1 MTAVKTKEIMIV
13 KRNGNLEKF
22 DASRIKK
29 AVISSA
35 ERVMV
40 ELTEEALDEI
50 VKIVKRKLQTQT
62 TNPSVEQ
69 VHSCVEIALEQ
80 VNPLVAKSYRE
91 YRDYKKDIIHILDE
105 VYKKTQVITYI
116 GDKDCAN
123 MDSALVTTQRCLIYN
138 SLNKELYKKFFLTS
152 AEIEACKDGYIYIH
166 DMSARRDTMNC
177 CLFDMANVLKDG
189 FEMSNIWYTEPKSLQ
204 AAFCVMGDVIIN
216 TTAMQYGGFTVPEV
230 DTVLK
235 PYAKKSFQK
244 YKNEYLEIKGK
255 EYKEEAEQYALK
267 KVERDCEQGYQGI
280 EYKLNTVSSSRGDY
294 PFVTFTFG
302 IDQDPF
308 ATMITKT
315 MLRVHEKGQGKEGH
329 RRPTLFPKLVFLYDK
344 KLHGEQKPLRDSFL
358 TAISCSEKTMYP
370 DYLSLTG
377 EGYVPEMYKK
387 YKRVVSPMGC
397 RAFLS
402 PWYEKGGI
410 KPLDSKDKPVFTGR
424 FNIGAISLHLPM
436 ILAKSREE
444 QKDFYDV
451 LDYYLEMI
459 RKIHI
464 RTYRY
469 LAKRKASTNPLA
481 YCQGGFYGG
490 TLQPEDSIEPVLK
503 SSTASFGITALNELQ
518 VLYNGKSIVED
529 GAFAQEVLTYINEK
543 TQRFKEEDQILYA
556 IYGTPAESL
565 CGLQVEQFRKKYGIV
580 EGVSS
585 REYVSNSFHCGVWE
599 DITGIEKQDLESR
612 FWELCKGGRIQYVRY
627 NISYNQKAM
636 ITYIERAM
644 EKGFYE
650 GVNLSLSYCNNC
662 GHEELDMDVCPKCG
676 SADLTKID
684 RMNGYLSYSRVHGD
698 TMLNK
703 AKMVEI
709 AERRSM

>member
-1 MTAVKTKEIMIV
+1 MRDIKIIK
-13 KRNGNLEKF
+13 KNGNLEKF
-22 DASRIKK
+22 DPDRIRK
-29 AVISSA
+29 AVTTSA

-40 ELTEEALDEI
+40 DLTDEAVDKIIDI
-50 VKIVKRKLQTQT
+50 VKNMINTQT
-62 TNPSVEQ
+62 TNPTVDQ
-69 VHSCVEIALEQ
+69 VHSFVESALDQ
-80 VNPLVAKSYRE
+80 VNPLVARSYRE
-91 YRDYKKDIIHILDE
+91 YRDYKKEVVHILDK
-105 VYKKTQVITYI
+105 VYKKAQVITYI
-116 GDKDCAN
+116 GDKECAN

-138 SLNKELYKKFFLTS
+138 SLNKELYKKFFLT
-152 AEIEACKDGYIYIH
+152 ANEIEACKDGYIYIH

-189 FEMSNIWYTEPKSLQ
+189 FEMSNIWYTEPKTLQ
-204 AAFCVMGDVIIN
+204 TAFNVMGDVIIN

-235 PYAKKSFQK
+235 KYARLTYKK
-244 YKNEYLEIKGK
+244 YYDEYLSIKGDSFK
-255 EYKEEAEQYALK
+255 DEADKYAWS
-267 KVERDCEQGYQGI
+267 KVKRECEQGYQGI

-302 IDQDPF
+302 IDTDEF
-308 ATMITKT
+308 AKLIS
-315 MLRVHEKGQGKEGH
+315 RVILDVHREGQGKKGFKK
-329 RRPTLFPKLVFLYDK
+329 PTLFPKLVFLYDE
-344 KLHGEQKPLRDSFL
+344 KLHGKGMELRDNFL
-358 TAISCSEKTMYP
+358 AAIKCSQKTMYP
-370 DYLSLTG
+370 DYLSLSG
-377 EGYVPEMYKK
+377 EGYVCDIYKK
-387 YKRVVSPMGC
+387 YGRVVSPMGC

-402 PWYEKGGI
+402 PWYEKGGMNPAD
-410 KPLDSKDKPVFTGR
+410 KNDKPVYIGR

-436 ILAKSREE
+436 ILAKAREE
-444 QKDFYDV
+444 QRDFYEV

-490 TLQPEDSIEPVLK
+490 NLKPDEAIQPVLR

-529 GAFAQEVLTYINEK
+529 GEFAIEVLKYINKK
-543 TQRFKEEDQILYA
+543 TLEFKDEDHILYA
-556 IYGTPAESL
+556 IYGTPAENL
-565 CGLQVEQFRKKYGIV
+565 CGLQIKQFRKKYGVI

-599 DITGIEKQDLESR
+599 DITGIEKQDLENR
-612 FWELCKGGRIQYVRY
+612 FWELFKGGRIQYVRY
-627 NISYNQKAM
+627 NLSYNKEAM
-636 ITYIERAM
+636 LTYIERAM
-644 EKGFYE
+644 KLGFYE
-650 GVNLSLSYCNNC
+650 GVNLSLAYCNNC
-662 GHEELDMDVCPKCG
+662 GHEELEMDVCPKCG
-676 SADLTKID
+676 SSDLTKID

-698 TMLNK
+698 TMLSN

-709 AERRSM
+709 SERKSM

>member
-1 MTAVKTKEIMIV
+1 MQEIKIV

-22 DASRIKK
+22 DADRIRK
-29 AVISSA
+29 AVKTSA

-40 ELTEEALDEI
+40 NLTDEAVEKIVLI
-50 VKIVKRKLQTQT
+50 VKDMVNTQT

-69 VHSCVEIALEQ
+69 VHSFVEASLEQ
-80 VNPLVAKSYRE
+80 INPIVARSYRE
-91 YRDYKKDIIHILDE
+91 YRDYKKEIVHILDK
-105 VYKKTQVITYI
+105 VYKKAQVITYI
-116 GDKDCAN
+116 GDKECAN

-138 SLNKELYKKFFLTS
+138 SLNKELYKKFFLT
-152 AEIEACKDGYIYIH
+152 ANEIEACKDGYIYIH

-189 FEMSNIWYTEPKSLQ
+189 FEMSNIWYTEPKTLQ
-204 AAFCVMGDVIIN
+204 TAFNVMGDVIIN

-235 PYAKKSFQK
+235 KYAKMTYKK
-244 YKNEYLEIKGK
+244 YYNEYLDIKGDTFK
-255 EYKEEAEQYALK
+255 DEADKYAWE
-267 KVERDCEQGYQGI
+267 KVKRECEQGYQGI

-294 PFVTFTFG
+294 PFVTFSFG
-302 IDQDPF
+302 IDTDPY
-308 ATMITKT
+308 AKLIS
-315 MLRVHEKGQGKEGH
+315 RVILDVHREGQGKKGFK
-329 RRPTLFPKLVFLYDK
+329 RPTLFPKLVFLYDK
-344 KLHGEQKPLRDSFL
+344 KLHGKGSKLRDNFL
-358 TAISCSEKTMYP
+358 AAIKCSQKTMYP

-377 EGYVPEMYKK
+377 EGYVCEMYKK

-402 PWYEKGGI
+402 PWYERGGMNPED
-410 KPLDSKDKPVFTGR
+410 KNDKPVFIGR
-424 FNIGAISLHLPM
+424 FNIGAVSLHLPM

-444 QKDFYDV
+444 QRDFYEV

-459 RKIHI
+459 RRVHI

-490 TLQPEDSIEPVLK
+490 NLKPEEAIEPILK

-529 GAFAQEVLTYINEK
+529 GEFALEVLKYINKKILE
-543 TQRFKEEDQILYA
+543 FKEEDHILYA
-556 IYGTPAESL
+556 IYGTPAENL
-565 CGLQVEQFRKKYGIV
+565 CGLQIKQFRKKYGVI

-599 DITGIEKQDLESR
+599 DITGIEKQDLENR
-612 FWELCKGGRIQYVRY
+612 FWELFKGGRIQYVRY
-627 NISYNQKAM
+627 NLSYNNEAM
-636 ITYIERAM
+636 LTYIERAM
-644 EKGFYE
+644 ELGFYE
-650 GVNLSLSYCNNC
+650 GVNLSLSYCNSC

-676 SADLTKID
+676 SSDLTKID

-698 TMLNK
+698 TMLSN

-709 AERRSM
+709 SERKSM

>member
-1 MTAVKTKEIMIV
+1 MRDIKIIK
-13 KRNGNLEKF
+13 KNGNLEKF
-22 DASRIKK
+22 DPDRIRK
-29 AVISSA
+29 AVTTSA

-40 ELTEEALDEI
+40 DLTDEAVDKIIDI
-50 VKIVKRKLQTQT
+50 VKNMINTQT
-62 TNPSVEQ
+62 TNPTVDQ
-69 VHSCVEIALEQ
+69 VHSFVESALDQ
-80 VNPLVAKSYRE
+80 VNPLVARSYRE
-91 YRDYKKDIIHILDE
+91 YRDYKKEVVHILDK
-105 VYKKTQVITYI
+105 VYKKAQVITYI
-116 GDKDCAN
+116 GDKECAN

-138 SLNKELYKKFFLTS
+138 SLNKELYKKFFLT
-152 AEIEACKDGYIYIH
+152 ANEIGACKDGYIYIH

-189 FEMSNIWYTEPKSLQ
+189 FEMSNIWYTEPKTLQ
-204 AAFCVMGDVIIN
+204 TAFNVMGDVIIN

-235 PYAKKSFQK
+235 KYARLTYKK
-244 YKNEYLEIKGK
+244 YYDEYLSIKGDSFK
-255 EYKEEAEQYALK
+255 DEADKYAWS
-267 KVERDCEQGYQGI
+267 KVKRECEQGYQGI

-302 IDQDPF
+302 IDTDEF
-308 ATMITKT
+308 AKLIS
-315 MLRVHEKGQGKEGH
+315 RVILDVHREGQGKKGFKK
-329 RRPTLFPKLVFLYDK
+329 PTLFPKLVFLYDE
-344 KLHGEQKPLRDSFL
+344 KLHGKGMELRDNFL
-358 TAISCSEKTMYP
+358 AAIKCSQKTMYP
-370 DYLSLTG
+370 DYLSLSG
-377 EGYVPEMYKK
+377 EGYVCDIYKK
-387 YKRVVSPMGC
+387 YGRVVSPMGC

-402 PWYEKGGI
+402 PWYEKGGMNPAD
-410 KPLDSKDKPVFTGR
+410 KNDKPVYIGR

-436 ILAKSREE
+436 ILAKAREE
-444 QKDFYDV
+444 QRDFYEV

-490 TLQPEDSIEPVLK
+490 NLKPDEAIEPVLR

-529 GAFAQEVLTYINEK
+529 GEFAIEVLKYINKK
-543 TQRFKEEDQILYA
+543 TLEFKDEDHILYA
-556 IYGTPAESL
+556 IYGTPAENL
-565 CGLQVEQFRKKYGIV
+565 CGLQIKQFRKKYGVI

-599 DITGIEKQDLESR
+599 DITGIEKQDLENR
-612 FWELCKGGRIQYVRY
+612 FWELFKGGRIQYVRY
-627 NISYNQKAM
+627 NLSYNKEAM
-636 ITYIERAM
+636 LTYIERAM
-644 EKGFYE
+644 KLGFYE
-650 GVNLSLSYCNNC
+650 GVNLSLAYCNNC
-662 GHEELDMDVCPKCG
+662 GHEELEMDVCPKCG
-676 SADLTKID
+676 SSDLTKID

-698 TMLNK
+698 TMLSN

-709 AERRSM
+709 SERKSM